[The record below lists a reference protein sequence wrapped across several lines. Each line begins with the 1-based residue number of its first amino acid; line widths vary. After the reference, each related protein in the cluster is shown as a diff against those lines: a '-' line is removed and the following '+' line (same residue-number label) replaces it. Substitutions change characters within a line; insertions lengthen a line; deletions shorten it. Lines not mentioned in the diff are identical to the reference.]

1 MPDATDDPLT
11 ATAEYAGDDA
21 GYAWWRHTHP
31 SGYVLAVRARHE
43 PVLHRA
49 ACAAVDRDRHPGRL
63 RAAGS
68 RQVCAATKPALR
80 AWLAAERASAAPA
93 AGAPAPGAP
102 TAGAL
107 VARCPRCAP

>member
-49 ACAAVDRDRHPGRL
+49 ACAAT
-63 RAAGS
+63 
-68 RQVCAATKPALR
+68 CAWPT
-80 AWLAAERASAAPA
+80 
-93 AGAPAPGAP
+93 APGVSGC
-102 TAGAL
+102 AG
-107 VARCPRCAP
+107 CAGR